1 MITKIFTILSILI
14 VSSYVFSAVQSS
26 LQKTVT
32 TYERKI
38 LEKEKIWRIEKKITD
53 DTASLNEWKSAN
65 GKISIAIFKRKSHQG
80 ALEELR
86 GLKYTTSSGTN
97 KDVKG
102 FGDGAFEHIDKG
114 GVVSA
119 VIFVKGTTIV
129 HVDTDFAKKFGG
141 ETLYKFARHVL
152 DAMEGK

>member
-1 MITKIFTILSILI
+1 MSKIFFSMLSLLI
-14 VSSYVFSAVQSS
+14 VTSSALGVVQLSHRE
-26 LQKTVT
+26 TVGS
-32 TYERKI
+32 YERKI
-38 LEKEKIWRIEKKITD
+38 IEKEKIWRVEKKITD

-86 GLKYTTSSGTN
+86 GLKYSTSAGRG

-102 FGDGAFEHIDKG
+102 LGDGAFEHIDMNG
-114 GVVSA
+114 DVSA
-119 VIFVKGTTIV
+119 VLFVKGTTIV
-129 HVDTDFAKKFGG
+129 HVDTDSAKKLGA
-141 ETLYKFARHVL
+141 EILYKFARHVL